1 MLKRSAPSPL
11 QYYRIELHLMFRV
24 CTTALGAVEH
34 MFFQSRVPSEVEEK
48 KKAVSLNATSGYT
61 DYVFW
66 TEICLVSWDTL
77 SFCSQSIGCL
87 LTKLSSEA

>member
-48 KKAVSLNATSGYT
+48 KSSVFKCYVWLYGLCVLDRNMPMSLGTHFPSAVSL
-61 DYVFW
+61 
-66 TEICLVSWDTL
+66 
-77 SFCSQSIGCL
+77 
-87 LTKLSSEA
+87 